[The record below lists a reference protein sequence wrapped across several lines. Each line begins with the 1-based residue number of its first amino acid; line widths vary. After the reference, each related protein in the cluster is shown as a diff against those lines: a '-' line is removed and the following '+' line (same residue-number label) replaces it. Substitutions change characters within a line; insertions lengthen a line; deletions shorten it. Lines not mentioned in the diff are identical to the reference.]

1 MIDFRNPYVWDDLND
16 AVKLKLG
23 ATVPVRVYQSVHH
36 ALLEIGTSFQVLY
49 SQKRQYLTSLASL
62 GTHADDMNVYLSRQ
76 GIKGVAQ
83 DPSAPIDTL
92 DDKKI
97 LFWVF
102 DRDDAITG
110 QKFVGDSKLKED
122 SKIFRIF
129 VSHSLHLHHWPDNN
143 IGETDIY
150 ILAHPETG
158 GAVAYFG
165 RRTQN
170 INSYL
175 CPTLQWGYFANI
187 GHFTPQAENKSWV
200 QALESTNW
208 QGSTTLLTNI
218 SDRIYD
224 RAIIA
229 WKTLDASAIRD
240 LLIRDHGVSPLDVEC
255 LSLSRWTDTRIL
267 NQFGQKG
274 WDANTF
280 RGTLILSAR
289 LSKTTDFDKRLL
301 QTVEKLTKLSHL
313 EDV

>member
-1 MIDFRNPYVWDDLND
+1 M
-16 AVKLKLG
+16 
-23 ATVPVRVYQSVHH
+23 
-36 ALLEIGTSFQVLY
+36 
-49 SQKRQYLTSLASL
+49 

-76 GIKGVAQ
+76 GIKGVVQ
-83 DPSAPIDTL
+83 DITAPVDTL

-110 QKFVGDSKLKED
+110 QKFVTDSKLKED

-129 VSHSLHLHHWPDNN
+129 VSHSLHLHQWPDNN
-143 IGETDIY
+143 IAETDIH

-170 INSYL
+170 ITSSL
-175 CPTLQWGYFANI
+175 CPTLQWAHFLEI
-187 GHFTPQAENKSWV
+187 GTFSRQSENTSWV
-200 QALESTNW
+200 QSIEGTSW
-208 QGSTTLLTNI
+208 QGSSALLTNI
-218 SDRIYD
+218 SERLYD
-224 RAIIA
+224 RALIF
-229 WKTLDASAIRD
+229 WKNLDASAIRE
-240 LLIRDHGVSPLDVEC
+240 LLIKDHGVSPLDVEC
-255 LSLSRWTDTRIL
+255 LSLSRWTDTKLIH
-267 NQFGQKG
+267 QFAQKN

-289 LSKTTDFDKRLL
+289 LSQVPDFNKRLL
-301 QTVEKLTKLSHL
+301 QAVEKLSRLSHL